1 MSMVSIQKPEKV
13 FQYFEKICSIP
24 HGSRN
29 VEKIS
34 NYLVSFA
41 KEHGLKYRQDEKY
54 NVIIWKD
61 GSTGYEQS
69 EPLIIQGHMDMVAV
83 KTADCEKNLETDGLD
98 LEIEGLSA
106 GKGNFSWR

>member
-34 NYLVSFA
+34 NYLYHLQKS
-41 KEHGLKYRQDEKY
+41 
-54 NVIIWKD
+54 
-61 GSTGYEQS
+61 
-69 EPLIIQGHMDMVAV
+69 MVLNIV
-83 KTADCEKNLETDGLD
+83 RMKN
-98 LEIEGLSA
+98 IM
-106 GKGNFSWR
+106 

>member
-69 EPLIIQGHMDMVAV
+69 EPLSLLFPAPSMHP
-83 KTADCEKNLETDGLD
+83 D
-98 LEIEGLSA
+98 LSHDTLC
-106 GKGNFSWR
+106 